1 MPSCAAWVRPPD
13 KPSPTV
19 ASRRLG
25 TPSSVNASIK
35 QIADVMRRA
44 NYAGALRCVPE
55 PRRKGREVDAAIAE
69 PWRLLAQDS

>member
-1 MPSCAAWVRPPD
+1 
-13 KPSPTV
+13 
-19 ASRRLG
+19 
-25 TPSSVNASIK
+25 VNAAIK